1 MKDKIETVAD
11 LCYAAGKAALSQ
23 QVRGEISFYNYDK
36 TVKTCSFVVEV
47 LGEKK
52 LYELNDN
59 DWDHLVL
66 ARIKGTRIKAISA
79 KRTYISYLRKIFYF
93 GIQKG
98 AIKEEFYNFTQRET
112 VDEMLCRLEG
122 PQSLETA
129 PHAKPEAHSPK
140 PAADPRTIPAPPT
153 ATINVELI
161 ETFGSDSKAVDMA
174 RISFGSR
181 DPFRAEQY
189 KFLKRLL
196 RNRHLVPFEHNA
208 ITYFIECPIYVARQI
223 QRYRTAIISERSLR
237 YCEPLEE
244 EVKDPN
250 TEFYREAYKALIRSG
265 LKKEKAR
272 AILPLWTNTQ
282 FYFTIN
288 LRNLLHLFDQRLEE
302 HAQEET
308 RELAGKMFEI
318 AKKAFPETLYAY
330 QELKEEEAENNE

>member
-1 MKDKIETVAD
+1 MNEER
-11 LCYAAGKAALSQ
+11 KAA
-23 QVRGEISFYNYDK
+23 
-36 TVKTCSFVVEV
+36 
-47 LGEKK
+47 
-52 LYELNDN
+52 
-59 DWDHLVL
+59 
-66 ARIKGTRIKAISA
+66 
-79 KRTYISYLRKIFYF
+79 
-93 GIQKG
+93 
-98 AIKEEFYNFTQRET
+98 
-112 VDEMLCRLEG
+112 
-122 PQSLETA
+122 A
-129 PHAKPEAHSPK
+129 PE
-140 PAADPRTIPAPPT
+140 DIPAPPT

-161 ETFGSDSKAVDMA
+161 ETFGSDAKAVDMA

-189 KFLKRLL
+189 QFIKRLL

-208 ITYFIECPIYVARQI
+208 LTYFIECPIYVARQI

-237 YCEPLEE
+237 YCEPIEE

-272 AILPLWTNTQ
+272 SILPLWTITQ

-318 AKKAFPETLYAY
+318 AKKAFPETLFAY
-330 QELKEEEAENNE
+330 QELKEEAEENNE

>member
-1 MKDKIETVAD
+1 MKDKIKTVAE
-11 LCYAAGKAALSQ
+11 LCDAVKNAALSQ
-23 QVRGEISFYNYDK
+23 QVLGEISFYTYDK
-36 TVKTCSFVVEV
+36 TVKTCSFVDEV
-47 LGEKK
+47 LGDKRLDK
-52 LYELNDN
+52 LNEN

-79 KRTYISYLRKIFYF
+79 KRTYISYLRKIFSF
-93 GIQKG
+93 GMQKS

-112 VDEMLCRLEG
+112 VDEMVIRLEG
-122 PQSLETA
+122 PQALETA
-129 PHAKPEAHSPK
+129 PSPMT
-140 PAADPRTIPAPPT
+140 AEPRTIPAPP
-153 ATINVELI
+153 APTINVELI

-189 KFLKRLL
+189 QFLKRLL

-250 TEFYREAYKALIRSG
+250 TEFYREAYKALIRGG

-272 AILPLWTNTQ
+272 AILPLWTVTQ

-288 LRNLLHLFDQRLEE
+288 LRNLLHLFDQRLDA

-330 QELKEEEAENNE
+330 QELKEEAEEKED

>member
-1 MKDKIETVAD
+1 MNERIETVAE
-11 LCYAAGKAALSQ
+11 LCDAAVKAALSQ

-36 TVKTCSFVVEV
+36 TVKTCSFVSERF
-47 LGEKK
+47 GDKK
-52 LYELNDN
+52 LADLTEA
-59 DWDHLVL
+59 DWDALVISYTG
-66 ARIKGTRIKAISA
+66 RRNVKKKAA
-79 KRTYISYLRKIFYF
+79 KATYISYLRKILSF
-93 GIQKG
+93 GLQKG
-98 AIKEEFYNFTQRET
+98 VVKEDFYLVTRSET
-112 VDEMLCRLEG
+112 VDELLTRLEG
-122 PQSLETA
+122 PKAAEAA
-129 PHAKPEAHSPK
+129 PPAKPEANSPMT
-140 PAADPRTIPAPPT
+140 AAPEDIPAPPT

-189 KFLKRLL
+189 QFIKRLL
-196 RNRHLVPFEHNA
+196 KNRHLVPFEHNA

-250 TEFYREAYKALIRSG
+250 TEFYREAYKALIRGG

-272 AILPLWTNTQ
+272 AILPLWTITQ

-288 LRNLLHLFDQRLEE
+288 LRNLLHLFDQRLDA

-318 AKKAFPETLYAY
+318 AKKAFPETLFAY
-330 QELKEEEAENNE
+330 QELKEEEAEENNE

>member
-1 MKDKIETVAD
+1 MNEKIKTVAE
-11 LCYAAGKAALSQ
+11 LCDAAGKAALSK
-23 QVRGEISFYNYDK
+23 QVRGEISFYCYDK
-36 TVKTCSFVVEV
+36 TVKTCYFVVEV
-47 LGEKK
+47 LGEKS
-52 LYELNDN
+52 LNRLNEN
-59 DWDHLVL
+59 DWDRLVI

-79 KRTYISYLRKIFYF
+79 KRTYISYLRKIFSF
-93 GIQKG
+93 GMQKG
-98 AIKEEFYNFTQRET
+98 AIKGEFYSYTQRET
-112 VDEMLCRLEG
+112 VDEMVCRLEG
-122 PQSLETA
+122 PQALETA
-129 PHAKPEAHSPK
+129 PKAKPEA
-140 PAADPRTIPAPPT
+140 PAPMTADPGTIPAPPPP
-153 ATINVELI
+153 TINVELV
-161 ETFGSDSKAVDMA
+161 ERFGSDAKAVDMA

-189 KFLKRLL
+189 QFIKRLL
-196 RNRHLVPFEHNA
+196 KNRHLVPFEHNA
-208 ITYFIECPIYVARQI
+208 ITYFVECPIYVARQI

-250 TEFYREAYKALIRSG
+250 TEFYREAYKALIRGG

-272 AILPLWTNTQ
+272 AILPLWTVTQ

-288 LRNLLHLFDQRLEE
+288 LRNLLHLFDQRLDA

-330 QELKEEEAENNE
+330 QELKKEEAENNE

>member
-11 LCYAAGKAALSQ
+11 LCDAAGKAALSL

-47 LGEKK
+47 LGDKRLDK
-52 LYELNDN
+52 LNEN
-59 DWDHLVL
+59 DWDRLVL

-93 GIQKG
+93 GMQKG
-98 AIKEEFYNFTQRET
+98 AIKEELYNFTQRET

-122 PQSLETA
+122 PQALETA
-129 PHAKPEAHSPK
+129 PSPMTAAAPEN
-140 PAADPRTIPAPPT
+140 IPAPPT

-196 RNRHLVPFEHNA
+196 KNRHLVPFEHNA

-272 AILPLWTNTQ
+272 AILPLWTITQ

-318 AKKAFPETLYAY
+318 ARKAFPETLYAY
-330 QELKEEEAENNE
+330 QELKEEEAEENND